1 MIFRWP
7 WVIGWAQKL
16 SSDEVNVSDIEIF
29 RTILTEFPY
38 ALLGSLVA
46 ALLCAYLGVYVVSKR
61 VVFVGATLTQVAVTG
76 IAFSHLPFTDFD
88 PVYGSMGFT
97 VLVTMLYLGLN
108 LVFMYATPLETMK
121 GVIAVGSLAASR
133 LFGSRIAGV
142 FSLLMAL
149 ALVST
154 VNAMVTIGPRVY
166 YAMARR
172 GAFFRFAARVHPKW
186 RTPVPAVLSQGL
198 CAMLL
203 TVTPFPQL
211 VIYIA
216 FSLTFF
222 TVMSVAS
229 LFVFRRRPGWRR
241 LAAVGVAFPLIP
253 VAFIAVG
260 TWMILY
266 GVMLEPKVSAAAIA
280 TIASGAALYRLTE
293 RTRARQALAGQGH

>member
-1 MIFRWP
+1 
-7 WVIGWAQKL
+7 
-16 SSDEVNVSDIEIF
+16 
-29 RTILTEFPY
+29 
-38 ALLGSLVA
+38 
-46 ALLCAYLGVYVVSKR
+46 
-61 VVFVGATLTQVAVTG
+61 
-76 IAFSHLPFTDFD
+76 
-88 PVYGSMGFT
+88 
-97 VLVTMLYLGLN
+97 
-108 LVFMYATPLETMK
+108 
-121 GVIAVGSLAASR
+121 
-133 LFGSRIAGV
+133 
-142 FSLLMAL
+142 
-149 ALVST
+149 
-154 VNAMVTIGPRVY
+154 VTIGPRVY
-166 YAMARR
+166 YAMARQ
-172 GAFFRFAARVHPKW
+172 GAFLRFAARVHPAW

-241 LAAVGVAFPLIP
+241 LAAVSVAFPLIP